1 MSKSSN
7 KNTIL
12 LQNEIEANKFAALVM
27 LCTNVVVILAFFVNL
42 MGVFAVDKG
51 TMTIVAI
58 TSIGLLSLPFVIV
71 VLLKQQGLWI
81 KYLIVTAAILMVSIT
96 ILILK
101 QFAVVLFAYPLAIA
115 SLFFSTKLS
124 WYTSVLSILSFSI
137 AQVLSFKTVGIID
150 RNYMDMRSMMKYG
163 IMPRAFQLVMIS
175 FIFIMLSKRTRVMLG
190 NMMGAKEQEEIINKM
205 MKVTQKSTEVSNALS
220 ASVSSLSIM
229 TESTAKSNEDIAE
242 KTSKIAEGS
251 RNSIKSMEEA
261 TLAVTNMS
269 ENLHKISEESKQI
282 GILSNQVKNLT
293 VDNEMVLGS
302 AVEKM
307 EAIAEATKH
316 SKAIISQ
323 LEQRS
328 SKISGFVEI
337 ISQISSQTNLLAL
350 NAAIE
355 SARAGEQGKGFAVV
369 AQEIRNLAEGS
380 KQAAKDISALIQ
392 EVLEDTQN
400 AVCSM
405 DNGSVLVD
413 NGLKVIEEARTSF
426 SKVAGANKEMN
437 DKLIIVEGDTIEAAN
452 HGKKMV
458 DLVIGV
464 KNINEN
470 SLKDIELI
478 AAASE
483 QLVSSMQEVDSSVED
498 IQSMSKEL
506 LDVVQK

>member
-1 MSKSSN
+1 MGKNSN

-27 LCTNVVVILAFFVNL
+27 LCTNVVVIIAFVLNF
-42 MGVFAVDKG
+42 MGVFAVDKNL
-51 TMTIVAI
+51 MTVVTI
-58 TSIGLLSLPFVIV
+58 TSIALLSLPFVLVI
-71 VLLKQQGLWI
+71 LLKQQGSWV
-81 KYLIVTAAILMVSIT
+81 KYVIVTAAVLMVSIT
-96 ILILK
+96 VAILK
-101 QFAVVLFAYPLAIA
+101 QFAVALYTYPLAIA

-124 WYTSVLSILSFSI
+124 WYTSILSISSVSI
-137 AQVLSFKTVGIID
+137 AQILSIKTVGIID
-150 RNYMDMRSMMKYG
+150 RNYMDMRSLMKYG
-163 IMPRAFQLVMIS
+163 VMPRAFQLIMLA
-175 FIFIMLSKRTRVMLG
+175 FIFIMLSKRTREMLG
-190 NMMGAKEQEEIINKM
+190 NMMGAKEQEELMNKM
-205 MKVTQKSTEVSNALS
+205 LEVTQKSTEVSNALS
-220 ASVSSLSIM
+220 ASVSNLSIM
-229 TESTAKSNEDIAE
+229 TESTVKSNEDIAE

-251 RNSIKSMEEA
+251 RNSIRSMEEA

-269 ENLHKISEESKQI
+269 ENLHKISDESKQI

-293 VDNEMVLGS
+293 GDNERVLGS

-307 EAIAEATKH
+307 EAIADATKQ

-328 SKISGFVEI
+328 SKISAFVDI

-380 KQAAKDISALIQ
+380 KQAAKDISELIQ
-392 EVLEDTQN
+392 EVIEDTQN

-405 DNGSVLVD
+405 DNGSILVD
-413 NGLKVIEEARTSF
+413 NGLEVIEEARNSF
-426 SKVAGANKEMN
+426 TKVADANKEMN
-437 DKLIIVEGDTIEAAN
+437 DKLVIVEGDTMEAAD
-452 HGKKMV
+452 HGRKMV

-464 KNINEN
+464 KDINES
-470 SLKDIELI
+470 SLRDIELI

>member
-1 MSKSSN
+1 MSKNSN

-51 TMTIVAI
+51 VMAIVTII
-58 TSIGLLSLPFVIV
+58 SIGLLSLPFVIV

-220 ASVSSLSIM
+220 ASVSNLSIM
-229 TESTAKSNEDIAE
+229 TEGTAKSNEDIAE

-282 GILSNQVKNLT
+282 GVLSNQVKNLT
-293 VDNEMVLGS
+293 GDNERVLGS

-328 SKISGFVEI
+328 SKISGFVDI

-380 KQAAKDISALIQ
+380 KQAAKDISTLIQ
-392 EVLEDTQN
+392 EVIEDTQN
-400 AVCSM
+400 AVSSM
-405 DNGSVLVD
+405 DNGSILVD

-426 SKVAGANKEMN
+426 TKVADANKEMN

-458 DLVIGV
+458 DLVIDV

>member
-1 MSKSSN
+1 MSKNSN
-7 KNTIL
+7 NTIL

-27 LCTNVVVILAFFVNL
+27 LCTNVVVIFAFFVNL
-42 MGVFAVDKG
+42 MGIFAVDRG
-51 TMTIVAI
+51 TMAIVTI
-58 TSIGLLSLPFVIV
+58 TSIVLLSLPFIV
-71 VLLKQQGLWI
+71 VILLKQQGLWV

-96 ILILK
+96 ILVLK
-101 QFAVVLFAYPLAIA
+101 QFAIVLFAYPLAIA

-124 WYTSVLSILSFSI
+124 WYTSVLSILLYSI
-137 AQVLSFKTVGIID
+137 SQILSLNTVGVID

-163 IMPRAFQLVMIS
+163 VMPRAFQLIMIS
-175 FIFIMLSKRTRVMLG
+175 FIFIMLSKRTRAMLG

-229 TESTAKSNEDIAE
+229 TESTARSNEDIAE

-293 VDNEMVLGS
+293 VDNERVLGS
-302 AVEKM
+302 AAEKM

-380 KQAAKDISALIQ
+380 KQAAKDISAIIQ
-392 EVLEDTQN
+392 EVIEDTKN

-405 DNGSVLVD
+405 DNGSILVD

-426 SKVAGANKEMN
+426 TKVADANKEMN
-437 DKLIIVEGDTIEAAN
+437 DKLIIVEEDTKEAAK
-452 HGKKMV
+452 HGEKMV
-458 DLVIGV
+458 DLVIDV

-478 AAASE
+478 AAAIE

-506 LDVVQK
+506 LDITQN

>member
-1 MSKSSN
+1 MSKNSN

-51 TMTIVAI
+51 VMAIVTI

-71 VLLKQQGLWI
+71 VLFKQQGLWV
-81 KYLIVTAAILMVSIT
+81 KYVTVTAAILMVSIT

-101 QFAVVLFAYPLAIA
+101 QFAIVLFAYPLAIA

-124 WYTSVLSILSFSI
+124 WYASVLSILLFSI
-137 AQVLSFKTVGIID
+137 AQILSLKTVGIID

-190 NMMGAKEQEEIINKM
+190 NMMGVKEQEEIINKM
-205 MKVTQKSTEVSNALS
+205 LKVTQKSTEVSNALS
-220 ASVSSLSIM
+220 ASVSNLSIM

-251 RNSIKSMEEA
+251 RNSIKNMEEA

-293 VDNEMVLGS
+293 GDNERVLGS

-392 EVLEDTQN
+392 EVIEDTQN

-426 SKVAGANKEMN
+426 SKVADANKEMN
-437 DKLIIVEGDTIEAAN
+437 DKLITVEGDTIEAAN

-464 KNINEN
+464 KSINEN

-478 AAASE
+478 AVASE

-506 LDVVQK
+506 LDVIQK

>member
-1 MSKSSN
+1 MSKNSN

-42 MGVFAVDKG
+42 MGVFAVDRG
-51 TMTIVAI
+51 VMAIVTI

-101 QFAVVLFAYPLAIA
+101 QFAIVLFAYPLAIA

-124 WYTSVLSILSFSI
+124 WYTSVLSILCFSI
-137 AQVLSFKTVGIID
+137 AQALSLKTVGIID

-163 IMPRAFQLVMIS
+163 IMPRAFQLIMIS

-190 NMMGAKEQEEIINKM
+190 NMMGAKEQEDIINKM
-205 MKVTQKSTEVSNALS
+205 MKVTQKSTEVSNSLS
-220 ASVSSLSIM
+220 ASVSNLSIM
-229 TESTAKSNEDIAE
+229 TEGTAKSNEDIAE

-293 VDNEMVLGS
+293 GDNERVLGS

-307 EAIAEATKH
+307 EAIADATKH

-369 AQEIRNLAEGS
+369 AKEIRNLAEGS
-380 KQAAKDISALIQ
+380 KQAAKDISALIH
-392 EVLEDTQN
+392 EVIEDTQN

-405 DNGSVLVD
+405 DNGSILVD
-413 NGLKVIEEARTSF
+413 NGLKVIEEARNSF
-426 SKVAGANKEMN
+426 TKVADANKEMN
-437 DKLIIVEGDTIEAAN
+437 DKLVTVEGDTIEAAN

-458 DLVIGV
+458 DLVIDV
-464 KNINEN
+464 KNINES
-470 SLKDIELI
+470 SLRDIELI

-498 IQSMSKEL
+498 IKSMSKEL
-506 LDVVQK
+506 LDVVQR

>member
-1 MSKSSN
+1 MSKNSN

-51 TMTIVAI
+51 VMAIVSIA
-58 TSIGLLSLPFVIV
+58 SIGLLSLPFVIV
-71 VLLKQQGLWI
+71 VLLKQQGLWV

-124 WYTSVLSILSFSI
+124 WYTSILSILSFSI
-137 AQVLSFKTVGIID
+137 AQVLSLKTVGIID

-163 IMPRAFQLVMIS
+163 IMPRAFQLIMIS

-205 MKVTQKSTEVSNALS
+205 MEVTQKSTEVSNALS
-220 ASVSSLSIM
+220 ASVSNLSIM
-229 TESTAKSNEDIAE
+229 TEGTAKSNEDIAE

-293 VDNEMVLGS
+293 GDNERVLGS

-392 EVLEDTQN
+392 EVIEDTQN
-400 AVCSM
+400 AVSSM
-405 DNGSVLVD
+405 DNGSILVD

-426 SKVAGANKEMN
+426 TKVADANKEMN
-437 DKLIIVEGDTIEAAN
+437 DKLIIVEGDTVEAAN

-464 KNINEN
+464 KNINES
-470 SLKDIELI
+470 SLRDIELI
-478 AAASE
+478 AVASE
-483 QLVSSMQEVDSSVED
+483 QLVSSMQEVDSSVVD

-506 LDVVQK
+506 LDVVQR

>member
-1 MSKSSN
+1 MSKNSN

-51 TMTIVAI
+51 VMAIVTII
-58 TSIGLLSLPFVIV
+58 SIGLLSLPFVIV

-220 ASVSSLSIM
+220 ASVSNLSIM
-229 TESTAKSNEDIAE
+229 TEGTAKSNEDIAE

-282 GILSNQVKNLT
+282 GDLSNQVKNLT
-293 VDNEMVLGS
+293 GDNERVLGS

-328 SKISGFVEI
+328 SKISGFVDI

-380 KQAAKDISALIQ
+380 KQAAKDISTLIQ
-392 EVLEDTQN
+392 EVIEDTQN
-400 AVCSM
+400 AVSSM
-405 DNGSVLVD
+405 DNGSILVD

-426 SKVAGANKEMN
+426 TKVADANKEMN

-458 DLVIGV
+458 DLVIDV

>member
-1 MSKSSN
+1 MSKNSN

-12 LQNEIEANKFAALVM
+12 LQNEIEANKFAAFVM
-27 LCTNVVVILAFFVNL
+27 LCTNVVVIFAFFVNL

-51 TMTIVAI
+51 TMAIVTI
-58 TSIGLLSLPFVIV
+58 TSIALLSLPYVVVI
-71 VLLKQQGLWI
+71 LLKQQGVWV

-101 QFAVVLFAYPLAIA
+101 QFAIVLFAYPLAIA

-124 WYTSVLSILSFSI
+124 WYTSVLSILFFSI
-137 AQVLSFKTVGIID
+137 SQILSLRTVGIID

-163 IMPRAFQLVMIS
+163 VMPRAFQLVMIS

-205 MKVTQKSTEVSNALS
+205 MKVTQKSTDVSNALS

-229 TESTAKSNEDIAE
+229 TESTARSNEDIAE

-251 RNSIKSMEEA
+251 KNSIKSMEEA

-293 VDNEMVLGS
+293 VDNERVLGS

-392 EVLEDTQN
+392 EVIEDTKN

-426 SKVAGANKEMN
+426 TKVADANKEMN
-437 DKLIIVEGDTIEAAN
+437 DKLIKVEEDTEEAAS

-458 DLVIGV
+458 DIVIGV

-506 LDVVQK
+506 LEVIQK

>member
-1 MSKSSN
+1 MSKNSN

-51 TMTIVAI
+51 VMAIVTII
-58 TSIGLLSLPFVIV
+58 SIGLLSLPFVIV

-220 ASVSSLSIM
+220 ASVSNLSIM
-229 TESTAKSNEDIAE
+229 TEGTAKSNEDIAE

-282 GILSNQVKNLT
+282 GVLSNQVKNLT
-293 VDNEMVLGS
+293 GDNERVLGS

-328 SKISGFVEI
+328 SKISGFVDI

-380 KQAAKDISALIQ
+380 KQAAKDISTLIQ
-392 EVLEDTQN
+392 EVIEDTQN
-400 AVCSM
+400 AVSSM
-405 DNGSVLVD
+405 DNGSILVD

-426 SKVAGANKEMN
+426 TKVADANKEMN

-458 DLVIGV
+458 DLVIDV

-483 QLVSSMQEVDSSVED
+483 LLVSSLQEVDSSVED

>member
-1 MSKSSN
+1 
-7 KNTIL
+7 
-12 LQNEIEANKFAALVM
+12 
-27 LCTNVVVILAFFVNL
+27 
-42 MGVFAVDKG
+42 
-51 TMTIVAI
+51 
-58 TSIGLLSLPFVIV
+58 
-71 VLLKQQGLWI
+71 
-81 KYLIVTAAILMVSIT
+81 
-96 ILILK
+96 
-101 QFAVVLFAYPLAIA
+101 
-115 SLFFSTKLS
+115 
-124 WYTSVLSILSFSI
+124 
-137 AQVLSFKTVGIID
+137 
-150 RNYMDMRSMMKYG
+150 MKYG

-190 NMMGAKEQEEIINKM
+190 NMMGVKEQEEIINKM
-205 MKVTQKSTEVSNALS
+205 LKVTQKSTEVSNALS
-220 ASVSSLSIM
+220 ASVSNLSIM

-251 RNSIKSMEEA
+251 RNSIKNMEEA

-293 VDNEMVLGS
+293 GDNERVLGS

-392 EVLEDTQN
+392 EVIEDTQN

-426 SKVAGANKEMN
+426 SKVADANKEMN
-437 DKLIIVEGDTIEAAN
+437 DKLITVEGDTIEAAN

-464 KNINEN
+464 KSINEN

-478 AAASE
+478 AVASE

-506 LDVVQK
+506 LDVIQK

>member
-1 MSKSSN
+1 MSKNSN

-51 TMTIVAI
+51 VMAIVTIA
-58 TSIGLLSLPFVIV
+58 SIGLLSLPYVIV

-124 WYTSVLSILSFSI
+124 WYTSILSILSFSI
-137 AQVLSFKTVGIID
+137 AQALSLKTVGIID

-175 FIFIMLSKRTRVMLG
+175 FIFIMLSKRTCVMLG

-205 MKVTQKSTEVSNALS
+205 MKVTKKSTEVSNALS
-220 ASVSSLSIM
+220 ASVSNLSIM
-229 TESTAKSNEDIAE
+229 TEGTAKSNEDIAE

-293 VDNEMVLGS
+293 GDNERVLGS

-392 EVLEDTQN
+392 EVIEDTQN
-400 AVCSM
+400 AVSSM
-405 DNGSVLVD
+405 DNGSILVD

-426 SKVAGANKEMN
+426 TKVADANKEMN
-437 DKLIIVEGDTIEAAN
+437 DKLIIVEGDTVEAAN

-464 KNINEN
+464 KSINES
-470 SLKDIELI
+470 SLRDIELI
-478 AAASE
+478 AVASE
-483 QLVSSMQEVDSSVED
+483 QLVSSMQEVDSSVVD
-498 IQSMSKEL
+498 IQGMSKEL

>member
-71 VLLKQQGLWI
+71 VLFKQQGLWV

-101 QFAVVLFAYPLAIA
+101 QFAIVLYAYPLAIA

-124 WYTSVLSILSFSI
+124 WYTSVLSILFFSI
-137 AQVLSFKTVGIID
+137 SQILSLKTVGIID

-163 IMPRAFQLVMIS
+163 VMPRAFQLVMIS

-392 EVLEDTQN
+392 EVIEDTQN

-437 DKLIIVEGDTIEAAN
+437 DKLIIVEEDTIEAAN

-458 DLVIGV
+458 DLVIDV

-478 AAASE
+478 AVASE

-498 IQSMSKEL
+498 IESMSKEL
-506 LDVVQK
+506 LDVIQK